1 MEDISA
7 ERVLC
12 DVLLRGGRV
21 IHMRVGGACGESR
34 VRLSVVGCED
44 VVVVSPWA
52 ATTAESA
59 SWSHWAMCAWQGL
72 IVGAGLD
79 PL

>member
-12 DVLLRGGRV
+12 DVLLGGERV
-21 IHMRVGGACGESR
+21 IHMRVGGVGGESS
-34 VRLSVVGCED
+34 VRLPLVDCKD
-44 VVVVSPWA
+44 VVVVSPLE

-59 SWSHWAMCAWQGL
+59 SWSHWAMCAWQENKRLQGRF
-72 IVGAGLD
+72 G
-79 PL
+79 